1 MTQISCLNTH
11 TPTRETKKMR
21 KNHVARGGAFWKE
34 SGIVRGRPPAR
45 TYRTDWR
52 GGAVVCLLGMGLVW
66 PITVMAGPGHG
77 RQHGMAQHGAQT
89 GEHSMQTAQHG
100 GAMTGH
106 AHSQWVTPPPAYAV
120 LRGTRWD
127 NPRAIEQGRIL
138 YKNNCALCHGD
149 VEAIRAVSNHQGV
162 SCEVCHG
169 AAANHVASPMET
181 KPPIDRERTL
191 CTVCH
196 TFNPSRP
203 SGFPQI
209 DPVAHNPTTPCVAC
223 HLPHAPEPPTI
234 PGECSVCHGQIAR
247 QKAVSHHAGLPCTTC
262 HEAPDEHKASPRS
275 VRPTKPLDR
284 AFCGACHSEP
294 AMVGSGIPQVDIGS
308 HWERYLC
315 WQCHYPHS
323 PEIGS

>member
-1 MTQISCLNTH
+1 MPQQV
-11 TPTRETKKMR
+11 TRL
-21 KNHVARGGAFWKE
+21 
-34 SGIVRGRPPAR
+34 
-45 TYRTDWR
+45 
-52 GGAVVCLLGMGLVW
+52 AVVFALVIAALLVAQHFLIPKTFGDL
-66 PITVMAGPGHG
+66 GHYRAASVGEIQNQQKMYAG
-77 RQHGMAQHGAQT
+77 RQ
-89 GEHSMQTAQHG
+89 E
-100 GAMTGH
+100 
-106 AHSQWVTPPPAYAV
+106 
-120 LRGTRWD
+120 
-127 NPRAIEQGRIL
+127 
-138 YKNNCALCHGD
+138 CALCHTD

-169 AAANHVASPMET
+169 AAANHVASPMEV

-196 TFNPSRP
+196 AFNPSRP

-234 PGECSVCHGQIAR
+234 PGECSACHGQIAR
-247 QKAVSHHAGLPCTTC
+247 QKAVSHHATLPCTTC
-262 HEAPDEHKASPRS
+262 HVAPDEHKEAPRS
-275 VRPTKPLDR
+275 VRPTKPTER

-294 AMVGSGIPQVDIGS
+294 AMASSGIPQVDLGS
-308 HWERYLC
+308 HGERYLC